1 MATAETENSSIIFVT
16 KFDRIWSNEHLSL
29 NYENEC
35 FNAKLTQQRWQ
46 DQGHVYRY
54 YTGDMYDSRKPQPSF
69 VDILCEQLGWQH
81 CLSSFY
87 CMPPGRILPEH
98 RDTYKKYRELFN
110 VDNPYSIWRTVVFLE
125 DWQSGHYLEVAD
137 CPITGW
143 QAGDAIL
150 WQYNTPHL
158 AANLGRE
165 NRYTLQLTGIMNEDK
180 FTQRMG
186 PVEVNHSWNSGQFT
200 LPKQ

>member
-1 MATAETENSSIIFVT
+1 MATAETESSSIFFVT
-16 KFDRIWSNEHLSL
+16 KFDRIWSTEHLSL

-35 FNAKLTQQRWQ
+35 FNDKLTQQRWQ
-46 DQGHVYRY
+46 DAGHVYRY
-54 YTGDMYDSRKPQPSF
+54 YTGDMYDSRKPQPGF
-69 VDILCEQLGWQH
+69 VDTLCKQLSWQH

-110 VDNPYSIWRTVVFLE
+110 IDNPYSIWRAVVFLE

-165 NRYTLQLTGIMNEDK
+165 NRYTLQLTGITNEDK

>member
-1 MATAETENSSIIFVT
+1 METAETGSSSKFFVT
-16 KFDRIWSNEHLSL
+16 RFENIWHNIHRKL
-29 NYENEC
+29 NYTNEC
-35 FNAKLTQQRWQ
+35 FNDKLTQQRWQ

-54 YTGDMYDSRKPQPSF
+54 YTGDMYDSRQPQPSF
-69 VDILCEQLGWQH
+69 VKILCEQLGWAN

-87 CMPPGRILPEH
+87 CMLPGRILPEH
-98 RDTYKKYRELFN
+98 QDTYKKYRELFN
-110 VDNPYSIWRTVVFLE
+110 IDNPYSIWRAVVFLE

-143 QAGDAIL
+143 QAGDCVL
-150 WQYNTPHL
+150 WQYNTPHI